1 MCNGAI
7 YQGITMVARTKYK
20 FYFVSPL
27 FGFSAGIMLLQEFAE
42 YILHRQLSTRC
53 RVWCAI
59 AITRRRA
66 IRTDNT
72 STFPFHFSELTCL
85 GYLRGSSYI
94 QNERNRLQYVL
105 YRLPSGT
112 QQAKAR
118 KLTRGKWQYFW
129 PGSTRAR

>member
-1 MCNGAI
+1 
-7 YQGITMVARTKYK
+7 MVARTKYK

-72 STFPFHFSELTCL
+72 SSFPFHFSELTCL

-94 QNERNRLQYVL
+94 HNGVIVCSMFCTDYHLEPNRPRHGQ
-105 YRLPSGT
+105 
-112 QQAKAR
+112 
-118 KLTRGKWQYFW
+118 
-129 PGSTRAR
+129 